1 MTDTTASD
9 WFREWEMNS
18 AAIEV
23 RIIEDLISS
32 EPREIWSA
40 DLAFD
45 PEQHHLDFDTAGEL
59 IEAVRADDEHRVA
72 PNFTA
77 DFRRS
82 FTSWGADGA
91 METLVLQFGAATF
104 GIGATAVLGN
114 ATYDA
119 LKAALV
125 SLAARWRERSGEMR
139 EPLGRSEAVQ
149 RARWHVIH
157 RFELDTDE
165 ETFDCP
171 SLVLAG
177 EEERADGSRLV
188 RLRDGDRLYEVELL
202 DDAGLVMIGRIGW
215 TDAG

>member
-1 MTDTTASD
+1 MAGSTASG
-9 WFREWEMNS
+9 WFRDWEINS
-18 AAIEV
+18 AVIEV
-23 RIIEDLISS
+23 RITENLMT
-32 EPREIWSA
+32 EAREIWTA

-45 PEQHHLDFDTAGEL
+45 PDEQRLDFDTAGEL
-59 IEAVRADDEHRVA
+59 FEAVMGDGEHTFT

-82 FTSWGADGA
+82 YTSWGADGA
-91 METLVLQFGAATF
+91 AETLVIQVAAAAL
-104 GIGATAVLGN
+104 GIGEHAVVGN

-125 SLAARWRERSGEMR
+125 SLAARWQERSGEHR
-139 EPLGRSEAVQ
+139 EPLGREEAVQ

-157 RFELDTDE
+157 RFELDIDE
-165 ETFDCP
+165 ESFDRP

-177 EEERADGSRLV
+177 EEEHADGSRLV

-202 DDAGLVMIGRIGW
+202 DDAGLVVIGRIGW
-215 TDAG
+215 SED